1 MIRRKTTHLVEV
13 RSNGVLP
20 ITPEPIDPLAVEV
33 AERQALSGPSERRM
47 RQLLD
52 VLCDLTRMKI
62 VRALRGN
69 QLAASDLAR
78 VVGRSRSATS
88 QHLRVLRDADVVR
101 PARNGNVVRYR
112 LAQDLNAEILA
123 QVGSAFDRLD

>member
-1 MIRRKTTHLVEV
+1 
-13 RSNGVLP
+13 
-20 ITPEPIDPLAVEV
+20 
-33 AERQALSGPSERRM
+33 M

-123 QVGSAFDRLD
+123 QVGSAFDRLEPPAA